1 MYKRLT
7 LLLCA
12 ALATGAFV
20 AACGGGSSDNGGSGG
35 GGGESTSGAKVIDV
49 NSMKNAKGSVTYCQ
63 GKDTTGQPT
72 DAIKTF
78 NAQHNGV
85 TVKMLEFSTSAD
97 EQRSQFIQRQQAKS
111 GECDIFYSDV
121 VWTAE
126 FASQK
131 WLYDMTPYVT
141 ARKADFIPA
150 TLQTI
155 TYDGKNWGVPQT
167 DRLGVPLL
175 PRRPDQDPAGD
186 VAGGLPGGQG
196 QQRHRL
202 SGRALRGPDLRLPRA
217 RLRGGRPGALA
228 GRQEV
233 GDQLAAERQGAAV
246 HGRRRQERHRRNG
259 VTTYMEE
266 ESRRYCESG
275 KATFMRNWPY
285 AYALGEKK
293 GTKVAGKF
301 KVMPFPTFE
310 GGGKAGILGG
320 HNLVVSVYSKNPGAA
335 LKFIDF
341 WSSPEEQTREYKK
354 YSQAP
359 TTASIYDDPAIQK
372 MLPVRGRAEGGRLAG
387 QGAAGLAGLP
397 ADLAGDLQQRQCGSV
412 GQGVAAGRDEDR
424 RQPDQQGA
432 GDLLGAMATAPAT
445 AGTVPARRRSR
456 GIPERRLAVLMVTP
470 SMALIALVALW
481 PVIYGIW
488 LSMHQYSLI
497 QAGLSRWAS
506 PLGLGN
512 YTTS

>member
-1 MYKRLT
+1 VYKRLT

-12 ALATGAFV
+12 ALASGAFV
-20 AACGGGSSDNGGSGG
+20 AACGGGSSDNGGGGG

-78 NAQHNGV
+78 NAQKNGV

-111 GECDIFYSDV
+111 GECDIFSSDV

-155 TYDGKNWGVPQT
+155 TYNGKNWGVPQT
-167 DRLGVPLL
+167 TDSAFLYYRE
-175 PRRPDQDPAGD
+175 DQIKNPPATWQAVYQDAKANSGIVYQGAPYEGLTCD
-186 VAGGLPGGQG
+186 FLELAFAAGGQV
-196 QQRHRL
+196 L
-202 SGRALRGPDLRLPRA
+202 SPDGKKSVINSPQNVKALQFMVDGVKN
-217 RLRGGRPGALA
+217 GT
-228 GRQEV
+228 
-233 GDQLAAERQGAAV
+233 AA
-246 HGRRRQERHRRNG
+246 NG

-266 ESRRYCESG
+266 ESRRYWESG

-285 AYALGEKK
+285 AYSLGEKK

-310 GGGKAGILGG
+310 GGGKASILGG
-320 HNLVVSVYSKNPGAA
+320 HNDVVSVYSKNPGAA

-354 YSQAP
+354 FSNAP
-359 TTASIYDDPAIQK
+359 TTASSYDDPAIKKIYPFAAELKAAISQAKARPVSPVYTQISQAIYNNVNAALSGK
-372 MLPVRGRAEGGRLAG
+372 MSPQDAMKNADGQINKALA
-387 QGAAGLAGLP
+387 
-397 ADLAGDLQQRQCGSV
+397 
-412 GQGVAAGRDEDR
+412 
-424 RQPDQQGA
+424 
-432 GDLLGAMATAPAT
+432 TF
-445 AGTVPARRRSR
+445 
-456 GIPERRLAVLMVTP
+456 
-470 SMALIALVALW
+470 
-481 PVIYGIW
+481 
-488 LSMHQYSLI
+488 
-497 QAGLSRWAS
+497 
-506 PLGLGN
+506 
-512 YTTS
+512 